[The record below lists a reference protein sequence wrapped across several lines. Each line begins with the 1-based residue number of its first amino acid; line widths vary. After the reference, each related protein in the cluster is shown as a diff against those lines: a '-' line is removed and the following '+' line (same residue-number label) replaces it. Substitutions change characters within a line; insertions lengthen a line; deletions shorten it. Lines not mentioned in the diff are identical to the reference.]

1 LLALPHAIESG
12 AVTPC
17 ENLFDVMSPGAKTN
31 ENFLN
36 ENLLNA
42 MTPSEKQWGEKS
54 PRVSQLNV
62 MTPSES

>member
-1 LLALPHAIESG
+1 MN
-12 AVTPC
+12 
-17 ENLFDVMSPGAKTN
+17 ENLADVMSPSAQM
-31 ENFLN
+31 N